1 MKISSNDISQDLI
14 TGICQSY
21 DQFWVRIE
29 QSYNNLKEE
38 SWIYRNKKSLQCRIG
53 LIEKAIRKL
62 SGCIRQIENLHPSGA
77 SDIDIINQAKMLL
90 MQEPTYKKSF
100 KFDHVWNLMKD
111 FEKFK
116 DIDIGKKKIRGQGST
131 LQSSESE
138 ATSPTS
144 PIVSSPNLSSF
155 SLNLNENFSGHYT
168 SSEQPIGVK
177 KSKLKRSKDESI
189 SSAMKLFETENNR
202 LGEMLSESAT
212 SKQQDDERLDRYIKT
227 KEFKDETKILMK
239 NLETISDPNIRDY
252 LQREPQRILEKRNR
266 QLQSQSQPQSQ
277 PQSQQFLESYPI
289 FFSRIV
295 LNLET
300 TYWISKSLL

>member
-1 MKISSNDISQDLI
+1 MSRSSGYSLNEDKLLCQIYVDISQDLI

-38 SWIYRNKKSLQCRIG
+38 SWIYRNKKSLQCRI
-53 LIEKAIRKL
+53 AI
-62 SGCIRQIENLHPSGA
+62 
-77 SDIDIINQAKMLL
+77 DQAKMLL
-90 MQEPTYKKSF
+90 MQEPTYKKGF

-116 DIDIGKKKIRGQGST
+116 DIDIGKKKVQGQGST

-138 ATSPTS
+138 VPSPTS

-168 SSEQPIGVK
+168 SSERPIGVK
-177 KSKLKRSKDESI
+177 KSKLKRSKDEGLSL
-189 SSAMKLFETENNR
+189 AMKLFETENNR
-202 LGEMLSESAT
+202 LGKMLSEFAT
-212 SKQQDDERLDRYIKT
+212 SKQQDGERLDRYIKA
-227 KEFKDETKILMK
+227 KEFRDETKILMK

-252 LQREPQRILEKRNR
+252 LQ
-266 QLQSQSQPQSQ
+266 
-277 PQSQQFLESYPI
+277 
-289 FFSRIV
+289 
-295 LNLET
+295 
-300 TYWISKSLL
+300 